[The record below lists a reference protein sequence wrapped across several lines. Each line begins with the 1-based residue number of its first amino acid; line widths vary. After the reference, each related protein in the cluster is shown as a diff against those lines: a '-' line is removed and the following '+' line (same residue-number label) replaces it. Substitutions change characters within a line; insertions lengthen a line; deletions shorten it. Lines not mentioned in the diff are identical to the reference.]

1 MPGSSDSIISKG
13 AFHATSKEPISDPN
27 ISSVVVGFNDLD
39 RWESAW
45 TECHNQHDHIGP
57 APAGMRYGPLTDYD
71 PVWDSDKEEHRLGC
85 CEEARPRGKGI
96 RIVVWPT
103 SGDFITVHDYL
114 STVHP

>member
-1 MPGSSDSIISKG
+1 
-13 AFHATSKEPISDPN
+13 
-27 ISSVVVGFNDLD
+27 
-39 RWESAW
+39 
-45 TECHNQHDHIGP
+45 
-57 APAGMRYGPLTDYD
+57 MRYGPLTDYD